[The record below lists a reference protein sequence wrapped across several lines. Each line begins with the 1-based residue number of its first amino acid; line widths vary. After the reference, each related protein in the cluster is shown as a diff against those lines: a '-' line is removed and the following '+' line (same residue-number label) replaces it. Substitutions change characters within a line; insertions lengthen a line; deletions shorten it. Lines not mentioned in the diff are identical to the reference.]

1 MSYLKIKFN
10 NLIQIFIVICF
21 CILNFFQATEVL
33 ALTSFESHNFVSS
46 AVKNIGPAVVKID
59 TERLVERQQFDPT
72 LLDPLLR
79 DLLGEQG
86 ITPERERGQ
95 GSGVIINENGL
106 VLTNAHVV
114 ERVDKVSVTLADG
127 SIRDGQVLGTDVVT
141 DLALVK
147 IDEDAYVGFAPLGNS
162 EDLEVGD
169 WAIALGTPYGLE
181 KTVTLGIISS
191 LHRDINSLGFSD
203 KRLDL
208 IQTDAAINP
217 GNSGG
222 PLINS
227 NGEVIGINTL
237 VRSGPGAGLGFAIP
251 INLAKNVSDQL
262 LKNGEVIHPYL
273 GVQLISLNPRIA
285 KEHNKDPNSLVQLPE
300 RNGALIQSVIPNSP
314 AEKAGLRR
322 GDLVIAAEN
331 ISIEEPKAL
340 LDEVEKAHPDV
351 FNLLLQLLE
360 DGRLTDSKGRTVD
373 FKNTLLIMTSN
384 IGSKVIEKG
393 GGGLGF
399 EFSGDSVEDS
409 QYNRI
414 KSLVNEELKQYFRPE
429 FLNRLDEII
438 VFRQLTKNEVKEIA
452 EIMLQE
458 VFIRLQDKGI
468 KLNVTDAF
476 KERLVEEGYNP
487 SYGARP
493 LRRAVMRLLEDS

>member
-1 MSYLKIKFN
+1 MKNFKIKFI
-10 NLIQIFIVICF
+10 NLIQISFIVCF
-21 CILNFFQATEVL
+21 CLVNFSHEAEVL
-33 ALTSFESHNFVSS
+33 ALTSSENHNFVSS
-46 AVKNIGPAVVKID
+46 AVKNVGPAVVKID

-79 DLLGEQG
+79 DLLGEPG
-86 ITPERERGQ
+86 ISPDRERGQ
-95 GSGVIINENGL
+95 GSGVIINENGM

-114 ERVDKVSVTLADG
+114 EKVDNVSVTLADG
-127 SIRDGQVLGTDVVT
+127 TICDGQVLGTDAVT

-147 IDEDAYVGFAPLGNS
+147 IQESNYSSFAPLGNS

-181 KTVTLGIISS
+181 KTVTLGIVSS
-191 LHRDINSLGFSD
+191 LHRDITSLGFSD

-262 LKNGEVIHPYL
+262 LQNGEVIHPYL
-273 GVQLISLNPRIA
+273 GVQLISLNPKIA
-285 KEHNKDPNSLVQLPE
+285 REHNQDPNSLVQLPE

-340 LDEVEKAHPDV
+340 LDEVEKAQIGKV
-351 FNLLLQLLE
+351 FL
-360 DGRLTDSKGRTVD
+360 
-373 FKNTLLIMTSN
+373 
-384 IGSKVIEKG
+384 
-393 GGGLGF
+393 
-399 EFSGDSVEDS
+399 
-409 QYNRI
+409 
-414 KSLVNEELKQYFRPE
+414 
-429 FLNRLDEII
+429 
-438 VFRQLTKNEVKEIA
+438 
-452 EIMLQE
+452 
-458 VFIRLQDKGI
+458 
-468 KLNVTDAF
+468 LNVLRDN
-476 KERLVEEGYNP
+476 VEIHINIKPE
-487 SYGARP
+487 P
-493 LRRAVMRLLEDS
+493 LPGLT

>member
-1 MSYLKIKFN
+1 MKIIGIKFTN
-10 NLIQIFIVICF
+10 FIKTVVILSF
-21 CILNFFQATEVL
+21 CLVNFSISAEVFALN
-33 ALTSFESHNFVSS
+33 SPDSNNFVSS
-46 AVKNIGPAVVKID
+46 AVKNVGPAVVKID
-59 TERLVERQQFDPT
+59 TQRLVERQQFDPT

-95 GSGVIINENGL
+95 GSGVIINGDGL
-106 VLTNAHVV
+106 ILTNAHVV
-114 ERVDKVSVTLADG
+114 DRVDDVTVTLANGTVCDG
-127 SIRDGQVLGTDVVT
+127 KVLGTDVVT
-141 DLALVK
+141 DLAIVK
-147 IDEDAYVGFAPLGNS
+147 INELTNSSFAPLGNS

-181 KTVTLGIISS
+181 KTVTLGIVSS

-251 INLAKNVSDQL
+251 INLAKSVSNQL
-262 LKNGEVIHPYL
+262 LNNGEVIHPYL

-285 KEHNKDPNSLVQLPE
+285 KEHNQDPNSLVKLPE

-340 LDEVEKAHPDV
+340 LDEVEKAEIGRV
-351 FNLLLQLLE
+351 FLLNVLR
-360 DGRLTDSKGRTVD
+360 D
-373 FKNTLLIMTSN
+373 N
-384 IGSKVIEKG
+384 
-393 GGGLGF
+393 
-399 EFSGDSVEDS
+399 
-409 QYNRI
+409 
-414 KSLVNEELKQYFRPE
+414 
-429 FLNRLDEII
+429 
-438 VFRQLTKNEVKEIA
+438 KEIK
-452 EIMLQE
+452 IN
-458 VFIRLQDKGI
+458 I
-468 KLNVTDAF
+468 KP
-476 KERLVEEGYNP
+476 E
-487 SYGARP
+487 P
-493 LRRAVMRLLEDS
+493 LPGLT

>member
-1 MSYLKIKFN
+1 MQFFKIKLIY
-10 NLIQIFIVICF
+10 LIQIFIIFCF
-21 CILNFFQATEVL
+21 CLVNFSQKAEVL
-33 ALTSFESHNFVSS
+33 ALDATGNHNFVSS
-46 AVKNIGPAVVKID
+46 AVKNVGPAVVKID

-79 DLLGEQG
+79 DLLGEGG

-95 GSGVIINENGL
+95 GSGVIINQNGL

-114 ERVDKVSVTLADG
+114 EKVDDVSVTLADG
-127 SIRDGQVLGTDVVT
+127 TICEGQVLGSDPVT

-147 IDEDAYVGFAPLGNS
+147 IEESTYSTFAPLGNS

-181 KTVTLGIISS
+181 KTVTLGIVSS

-262 LKNGEVIHPYL
+262 LNKGEVIHPYL
-273 GVQLISLNPRIA
+273 GVQLISLNPKIA
-285 KEHNKDPNSLVQLPE
+285 KEHNQDPNSLVQLPE

-340 LDEVEKAHPDV
+340 LDEVEKAQIGKV
-351 FNLLLQLLE
+351 FLLNVL
-360 DGRLTDSKGRTVD
+360 R
-373 FKNTLLIMTSN
+373 NN
-384 IGSKVIEKG
+384 
-393 GGGLGF
+393 
-399 EFSGDSVEDS
+399 
-409 QYNRI
+409 
-414 KSLVNEELKQYFRPE
+414 
-429 FLNRLDEII
+429 
-438 VFRQLTKNEVKEIA
+438 KEIQ
-452 EIMLQE
+452 IN
-458 VFIRLQDKGI
+458 I
-468 KLNVTDAF
+468 KP
-476 KERLVEEGYNP
+476 E
-487 SYGARP
+487 P
-493 LRRAVMRLLEDS
+493 LPGLT